1 MNPLHIAFLAILAS
15 CVVIA
20 GIWQENR
27 RMSRERWMP

>member
-1 MNPLHIAFLAILAS
+1 MNPLHIAFLAIIAS
-15 CVVIA
+15 CVVVV